1 MQFKIYNTS
10 SGNIKNLNMNI
21 LKENLS
27 MKFKIPLSIPI
38 HEWDNKKQR
47 PKNIYLKKNKSLIN
61 KLDQIKIHI
70 NEYINQRIAQ
80 NKKISQRST
89 AAEIKKICEKRKV
102 ALKKD
107 SLLFFIDLYIK
118 NKKDIICHSTY
129 KRYKVFFNL
138 IKRFEGFTMKHLLL
152 DDIDLEFVKK
162 FFEFGKMEEYSDS
175 TINRTIHFI
184 KTILNFIERKG
195 IRTNVRELE
204 IRKEKQKKEVI
215 SLNEEEILRI
225 KHTEVPSEL
234 RAAKQWL
241 IISCYTGQRFS
252 DFIEFS
258 TEKIIE
264 IKGKTCIKFTQK
276 KTGKEVLLPLHQ
288 IVMNILKNNN
298 NQFPEKI
305 NIQNYNQ
312 QIKKI
317 AEIAGINQTL
327 KARKRIGY
335 RVKNMLVEKWQTVT
349 SHIGRRSFATNF
361 YGKIPTPLLM
371 EATGHSSEQMFLR
384 YINPIDDQRIVSLS
398 ILFDKIYKQR
408 QKLGT

>member
-1 MQFKIYNTS
+1 MQFKIYHTS

-89 AAEIKKICEKRKV
+89 SAEIKKICEKRKV

-107 SLLFFIDLYIK
+107 SLLFFMDLYIK
-118 NKKDIICHSTY
+118 NKKDLICHSTY
-129 KRYKVFFNL
+129 KRYNVFFNL

-225 KHTEVPSEL
+225 KHTEFPPEL

-264 IKGKTCIKFTQK
+264 IKGKICIKFTQK

-288 IVMNILKNNN
+288 IVINILKNNN

-317 AEIAGINQTL
+317 AEIAGINQIL